1 MNEEKT
7 RYPLIFVHGMYG
19 WGDAEG
25 INKKAPYW
33 GGTTGSIVEY
43 LTGKGIECYATSE
56 GPISSA
62 WDQACELYAQLKGT
76 RVDYGE
82 HHSRVYGHKRFGRT
96 YKKPL
101 FENWSAEKKVHL
113 IGHSFGGHVIRL
125 LTYLLE
131 NGAPDEIALNR
142 EDTSPLFLGGQKDLV
157 CSVSA
162 ICSPLN
168 GTDAYQSVKRYHL
181 LPVLKLVTLNSAV
194 LLGRTK
200 LQGGMID
207 VHLEQMGVNKTEEI
221 KDTKKFIPVMKD
233 LFICKESID
242 FDMTDK
248 GTEQLNGFVKNVSS
262 VYYFS
267 YPYNLLEKNEKG
279 KLVPKNTKNPLMKS
293 TANLMLRTDKALNKT
308 TVGTDGLIDVA
319 SAMHPANEP
328 YKPYV
333 PNVPLDSGIWNVMPT
348 GKGDHGTPIG
358 LFADKEETHKLY
370 DDMVDLLSSVESNA

>member
-1 MNEEKT
+1 M
-7 RYPLIFVHGMYG
+7 
-19 WGDAEG
+19 
-25 INKKAPYW
+25 
-33 GGTTGSIVEY
+33 
-43 LTGKGIECYATSE
+43 
-56 GPISSA
+56 
-62 WDQACELYAQLKGT
+62 
-76 RVDYGE
+76 
-82 HHSRVYGHKRFGRT
+82 
-96 YKKPL
+96 
-101 FENWSAEKKVHL
+101 
-113 IGHSFGGHVIRL
+113 
-125 LTYLLE
+125 TYLLE

-328 YKPYV
+328 YKPYA

-358 LFADKEETHKLY
+358 LFADKEETHKFY

>member
-1 MNEEKT
+1 MNEAKT
-7 RYPLIFVHGMYG
+7 RYPLILVHGMYG

-43 LTGKGIECYATSE
+43 LKGKGIECYATSE

-62 WDQACELYAQLKGT
+62 WDQACELYAQLKET

-82 HHSRVYGHKRFGRT
+82 HHSRVYGHKHFGRT

-194 LLGRTK
+194 LLARTK

-279 KLVPKNTKNPLMKS
+279 KLVPQNTKNPLMKL

-328 YKPYV
+328 YKPYA

-358 LFADKEETHKLY
+358 LFADKEETHKFY
-370 DDMVDLLSSVESNA
+370 DDMVDILSRVESNA

>member
-1 MNEEKT
+1 MNEAKT

-43 LTGKGIECYATSE
+43 ITGKGIECYATSE

-101 FENWSAEKKVHL
+101 FENWSAEKKFHL

-194 LLGRTK
+194 LLARTK

-233 LFICKESID
+233 LFLCKESID

-279 KLVPKNTKNPLMKS
+279 KLVPKNTINPLMNS

-328 YKPYV
+328 YKPYA

-358 LFADKEETHKLY
+358 LFADKEETHKFY
-370 DDMVDLLSSVESNA
+370 DDMVALLSRVESNV